1 MSMTHGS
8 PLNTSV
14 KPAQSHRTEPPL
26 AMCSLGELALVPQ
39 PGTSVAASM
48 ECANWTT
55 ADAGAGASAEGNRP
69 KESEFREQIV
79 KLAGIACHE
88 DEEKSRI
95 ELLEKLKGCNKIG
108 LIELCRYFD
117 IRGST
122 STRKDDIV
130 TILMEFLMEHGSRID
145 CAEPDKKLRKRKRNR
160 DGADLSGGDPSKKR
174 KPDGTVLETHGEEE
188 AAGKK
193 CVKDRANCSDFHLR
207 GNRNVCT
214 DNKTGQFSKGK
225 AKPDQFE
232 GVNGSMME
240 KLAVVPLPGLPIH
253 THEQI
258 LVTTPCAKFVSNV
271 ENNSMDM
278 KASTKKTISVSKKKA
293 THMTDR
299 NEKFCDNNS
308 SRGDVKPR
316 KQAVR
321 PTKDELRQAVFC
333 ILDTANFATMTF
345 GEVVKAVDKY
355 FGKDL
360 FERKPLIRALIEEE
374 LFRLAEEAEK
384 KELEEEEAMGTKA
397 RAEQAAK
404 ASIKDVRVGSD
415 IVKENGLQAGQN
427 GKSKYAEKSY
437 RSDNNIEKGAG
448 NGTSVKA
455 VDNRSSDDA
464 AESSQDGKGEVETEN
479 ETNCDGFAKDGEAG
493 NIVQNANGD
502 DGVEISKDGKVGSI
516 VQNANGDGGVEISKD
531 GKAGSIV
538 QNANGDDGVEISKDG
553 KTGDIVQNANGDDGV
568 EILQDGKAEAD
579 RKNENNSDGFTKDG
593 EAVNIVQNA
602 NGDDG
607 VEIFK
612 DGKAETAKN
621 CSGNTMGGSE
631 DLKAGE
637 DEGTKDGRA
646 EECRSGNDA
655 NSAEKVGDC
664 GPEESNQMAGHVN
677 CSEDGKS
684 QEAGDNVKGQNIP
697 SCGAEC
703 GNANE
708 TTENASTGQS
718 RIGEDD
724 DGKAEDAEQNMKVK
738 VDADSSNHGTAEDNA
753 IANGDGQA

>member
-1 MSMTHGS
+1 
-8 PLNTSV
+8 
-14 KPAQSHRTEPPL
+14 
-26 AMCSLGELALVPQ
+26 MCSLGELALVPQ
-39 PGTSVAASM
+39 PGTSEAASM
-48 ECANWTT
+48 ECANWTS
-55 ADAGAGASAEGNRP
+55 AGAGVGAEGNRL
-69 KESEFREQIV
+69 KESDFREQIV
-79 KLAGIACHE
+79 QLAGIACHE

-95 ELLEKLKGCNKIG
+95 ELLEKLKGCNKLV
-108 LIELCRYFD
+108 LIEMCRSFD

-145 CAEPDKKLRKRKRNR
+145 CTDPDKKLRKRKRNR

-174 KPDGTVLETHGEEE
+174 KPDRTVLETHGEEE

-193 CVKDRANCSDFHLR
+193 CVKDRTNCSDFDLR

-214 DNKTGQFSKGK
+214 DNKTGQFLKGQ

-240 KLAVVPLPGLPIH
+240 KLTVVPLPGLPIR

-258 LVTTPCAKFVSNV
+258 LVTTPCAKFASNV

-293 THMTDR
+293 THTTDR
-299 NEKFCDNNS
+299 NEKFCGNNS

-404 ASIKDVRVGSD
+404 ASTKDGRVGSD
-415 IVKENGLQAGQN
+415 IVKENGLQAGQD
-427 GKSKYAEKSY
+427 GKSKDAEKSY
-437 RSDNNIEKGAG
+437 RSDIIEKGTG
-448 NGTSVKA
+448 KGTSVKA

-464 AESSQDGKGEVETEN
+464 AESSQDGKAEVETEN

-502 DGVEISKDGKVGSI
+502 DGVEISKDGK
-516 VQNANGDGGVEISKD
+516 
-531 GKAGSIV
+531 AGSIV
-538 QNANGDDGVEISKDG
+538 QNANGDDGVEIFKDG
-553 KTGDIVQNANGDDGV
+553 KTGNIVQNANGDDGV

-607 VEIFK
+607 IEIFN
-612 DGKAETAKN
+612 DGEPETAKN
-621 CSGNTMGGSE
+621 CRGNTIGGSE
-631 DLKAGE
+631 DVKAGE
-637 DEGTKDGRA
+637 DEGTKDGRT
-646 EECRSGNDA
+646 ESGNG
-655 NSAEKVGDC
+655 AEKVGDC
-664 GPEESNQMAGHVN
+664 GPKESNTNEKAGHVN
-677 CSEDGKS
+677 CPEDGKS
-684 QEAGDNVKGQNIP
+684 QEAGDNVNGENTP
-697 SCGAEC
+697 SCGVEC

-708 TTENASTGQS
+708 TTENASTEQS
-718 RIGEDD
+718 QIGEDD
-724 DGKAEDAEQNMKVK
+724 DGKAEDAEQNVKAK
-738 VDADSSNHGTAEDNA
+738 VDVDSSNHGTAEDDA

>member
-1 MSMTHGS
+1 MF
-8 PLNTSV
+8 
-14 KPAQSHRTEPPL
+14 
-26 AMCSLGELALVPQ
+26 SLGELALVPQ
-39 PGTSVAASM
+39 PGTSEAASM
-48 ECANWTT
+48 ECANWTS
-55 ADAGAGASAEGNRP
+55 AGAGVGAEGNRL

-108 LIELCRYFD
+108 LIEMCRYFD

-145 CAEPDKKLRKRKRNR
+145 CTDPDKKLRKRKRNR

-174 KPDGTVLETHGEEE
+174 KPSGTVLETHGEEQ

-193 CVKDRANCSDFHLR
+193 CVKDRTNW

-214 DNKTGQFSKGK
+214 DNKAGQFSKGK

-240 KLAVVPLPGLPIH
+240 KLDVVPLPGLPIH

-258 LVTTPCAKFVSNV
+258 LITTPCAKFASDV

-293 THMTDR
+293 THTTDR
-299 NEKFCDNNS
+299 NENFCGNNS

-384 KELEEEEAMGTKA
+384 KELEEEEAMGIKA

-404 ASIKDVRVGSD
+404 ASTKDGRVGSD
-415 IVKENGLQAGQN
+415 IVKENGLQAGQD
-427 GKSKYAEKSY
+427 GKSKDAEKNY
-437 RSDNNIEKGAG
+437 RSDNIEKEAG

-455 VDNRSSDDA
+455 VDSRSSDDA
-464 AESSQDGKGEVETEN
+464 AESSQDGKAEVETVN
-479 ETNCDGFAKDGEAG
+479 ETNCDGFSKDGEAG
-493 NIVQNANGD
+493 NIVQNVNGD
-502 DGVEISKDGKVGSI
+502 D
-516 VQNANGDGGVEISKD
+516 GVEISKD

-538 QNANGDDGVEISKDG
+538 QNANGNDGVEILKDG

-579 RKNENNSDGFTKDG
+579 RKNENNSDGFAKDG

-602 NGDDG
+602 KGDDG

-621 CSGNTMGGSE
+621 CSGNTIGGSE
-631 DLKAGE
+631 DVKSGE
-637 DEGTKDGRA
+637 GEGTKDGRT
-646 EECRSGNDA
+646 EECRSVNDA

-664 GPEESNQMAGHVN
+664 EPEESNTNEKAGHVN
-677 CSEDGKS
+677 CLEDGKS
-684 QEAGDNVKGQNIP
+684 QEAGDNVNGENTP
-697 SCGAEC
+697 SRGTEC
-703 GNANE
+703 GKANE
-708 TTENASTGQS
+708 TMGNASTEQS

-724 DGKAEDAEQNMKVK
+724 DGKAEDAEQNLKAK
-738 VDADSSNHGTAEDNA
+738 VDADSSNHGTAEDDA
-753 IANGDGQA
+753 IANADDQA

>member
-1 MSMTHGS
+1 
-8 PLNTSV
+8 
-14 KPAQSHRTEPPL
+14 
-26 AMCSLGELALVPQ
+26 
-39 PGTSVAASM
+39 M
-48 ECANWTT
+48 ECANGTS
-55 ADAGAGASAEGNRP
+55 AGAGVGAVGNRL

-108 LIELCRYFD
+108 LIEMCRYFD
-117 IRGST
+117 VRGST

-145 CAEPDKKLRKRKRNR
+145 CTDPDKKLRKRKRNR
-160 DGADLSGGDPSKKR
+160 DGVDLSGGDPSKKR
-174 KPDGTVLETHGEEE
+174 KPDGTVLETHGEE

-193 CVKDRANCSDFHLR
+193 CVKDRTNCSDFHLR

-258 LVTTPCAKFVSNV
+258 LVTTPCAKFASDV
-271 ENNSMDM
+271 ENNSMDT

-293 THMTDR
+293 THTTDR
-299 NEKFCDNNS
+299 NEKFCGNNS

-321 PTKDELRQAVFC
+321 PTKDELRHAVFC

-384 KELEEEEAMGTKA
+384 KELEEEEAMGIKA

-404 ASIKDVRVGSD
+404 ASRKDGRVGSD
-415 IVKENGLQAGQN
+415 IVKENGLRAGQD
-427 GKSKYAEKSY
+427 GKSKDAEKNY
-437 RSDNNIEKGAG
+437 RSDNVEKDAG

-464 AESSQDGKGEVETEN
+464 AESSQDGKAEVETDN
-479 ETNCDGFAKDGEAG
+479 ETNCDGFAKDGDAG

-502 DGVEISKDGKVGSI
+502 DGVEISKDGKTGNI
-516 VQNANGDGGVEISKD
+516 VHNANGD
-531 GKAGSIV
+531 
-538 QNANGDDGVEISKDG
+538 
-553 KTGDIVQNANGDDGV
+553 
-568 EILQDGKAEAD
+568 DGKAEAD

-607 VEIFK
+607 VEFFK
-612 DGKAETAKN
+612 DGKAETVKN
-621 CSGNTMGGSE
+621 CSGNTIGGSE
-631 DLKAGE
+631 GVKAGE
-637 DEGTKDGRA
+637 DEGTKDGRT
-646 EECRSGNDA
+646 EECISGNG
-655 NSAEKVGDC
+655 AEKVGDC
-664 GPEESNQMAGHVN
+664 GPDESNTNEKARHVN

-684 QEAGDNVKGQNIP
+684 QEAGDNVNGQNTP

-708 TTENASTGQS
+708 TTENASTEQS

-724 DGKAEDAEQNMKVK
+724 DGKAEDAEQNMKAK
-738 VDADSSNHGTAEDNA
+738 VDVDSSNHGTAEDNA

>member
-1 MSMTHGS
+1 
-8 PLNTSV
+8 
-14 KPAQSHRTEPPL
+14 
-26 AMCSLGELALVPQ
+26 
-39 PGTSVAASM
+39 M
-48 ECANWTT
+48 ECANWTS
-55 ADAGAGASAEGNRP
+55 AGFGAGVGAEGNRP
-69 KESEFREQIV
+69 KVSETHIHISRSDSFLPISKRYAFMSEESDFREQIV
-79 KLAGIACHE
+79 QLAGIACHE

-95 ELLEKLKGCNKIG
+95 ELLEKLKGCNKPV
-108 LIELCRYFD
+108 LIELCRSFD

-122 STRKDDIV
+122 STRKDDLV

-145 CAEPDKKLRKRKRNR
+145 CTDPDKKLRKRKRNR
-160 DGADLSGGDPSKKR
+160 DGVDLSGGDPSKKR

-193 CVKDRANCSDFHLR
+193 CVKDRTNCSDFDLR

-214 DNKTGQFSKGK
+214 DNKTGQFSKGE
-225 AKPDQFE
+225 AKPDQSE
-232 GVNGSMME
+232 GVNGSTTE

-258 LVTTPCAKFVSNV
+258 LVTTPCAKLVSNV

-278 KASTKKTISVSKKKA
+278 KASTKKNISVSKKKA
-293 THMTDR
+293 THTTDR
-299 NEKFCDNNS
+299 NEKFCGMILDAFLS
-308 SRGDVKPR
+308 LAHIDVKPR
-316 KQAVR
+316 KQAVK

-355 FGKDL
+355 FSKDL

-374 LFRLAEEAEK
+374 LFRLAEVAEK
-384 KELEEEEAMGTKA
+384 KELEEEEAMEAIA

-404 ASIKDVRVGSD
+404 ASAKDGRVGSD
-415 IVKENGLQAGQN
+415 IEKENGLQAGQD
-427 GKSKYAEKSY
+427 GKSKDAEKSY
-437 RSDNNIEKGAG
+437 NSDNIEKGAG

-455 VDNRSSDDA
+455 VGNRSSDAA
-464 AESSQDGKGEVETEN
+464 AESSQDGKAEVETEN
-479 ETNCDGFAKDGEAG
+479 ETNCDGFTKDGEAG

-502 DGVEISKDGKVGSI
+502 DGVEISKDGK
-516 VQNANGDGGVEISKD
+516 
-531 GKAGSIV
+531 AGNIV
-538 QNANGDDGVEISKDG
+538 QNANGDDGIEIFK
-553 KTGDIVQNANGDDGV
+553 
-568 EILQDGKAEAD
+568 DGKAEAD

-593 EAVNIVQNA
+593 KAGNIVQNA

-621 CSGNTMGGSE
+621 CSGNTIGGSE
-631 DLKAGE
+631 AVKAGE
-637 DEGTKDGRA
+637 DEGTKDGRT
-646 EECRSGNDA
+646 EECRSGNG
-655 NSAEKVGDC
+655 AEKVGDC
-664 GPEESNQMAGHVN
+664 GPEESNTNEKAGHVN

-684 QEAGDNVKGQNIP
+684 QEAGGNVNGENTP

-708 TTENASTGQS
+708 TTENASTEQS

-724 DGKAEDAEQNMKVK
+724 DGKAEDAEQNMKAK
-738 VDADSSNHGTAEDNA
+738 VDVDSSNHGTAEDGNTMDDA